1 MHPGHGSLIVRDA
14 PTVPGGVSI
23 GRGGTETAGTSACL
37 VTRTSGGVVTG
48 GSDGRV
54 SPAGDLFLLGTNH
67 ILALVNRGP
76 IGAPIRRPGARD
88 APGRPE
94 RILARLSGFVP
105 ISFEV
110 ANEVDAALARTSAA
124 RVDRRLLGA
133 RGARRKLEPP
143 VVTPEIGMLVQK
155 TGGATRHRRGRI
167 DAIGVTVKVD
177 YTPLGRTARFE
188 SQFRVR
194 GIDGVFSDRGDSG
207 ALVTTWPGNH
217 PVGLLFAGS
226 AAANVAFCNDIGT
239 VCRRLG
245 VCILY

>member
-1 MHPGHGSLIVRDA
+1 VHAGHGSLKVPA
-14 PTVPGGVSI
+14 SLTVPGGASI

-37 VTRTSGGVVTG
+37 V
-48 GSDGRV
+48 V
-54 SPAGDLFLLGTNH
+54 STANELFLLGTNH

-76 IGAPIRRPGARD
+76 IGATIRRPGSRD
-88 APGRPE
+88 APGRRD

-105 ISFEV
+105 ISFDS
-110 ANEVDAALARTSAA
+110 ANAVDAALARTSAA

-133 RGARRKLEPP
+133 RGARARLRPP
-143 VVTPEIGMLVQK
+143 VVAPEIGMLVQK
-155 TGGATRHRRGRI
+155 TGGRTGHRRGRI

-188 SQFRVR
+188 NQFRVR

-226 AAANVAFCNDIGT
+226 AASNTAFCNDIGT

-245 VCILY
+245 VSILY

>member
-1 MHPGHGSLIVRDA
+1 VRDA

-188 SQFRVR
+188 NQFRVR

>member
-1 MHPGHGSLIVRDA
+1 
-14 PTVPGGVSI
+14 
-23 GRGGTETAGTSACL
+23 
-37 VTRTSGGVVTG
+37 
-48 GSDGRV
+48 
-54 SPAGDLFLLGTNH
+54 
-67 ILALVNRGP
+67 
-76 IGAPIRRPGARD
+76 
-88 APGRPE
+88 
-94 RILARLSGFVP
+94 
-105 ISFEV
+105 V

-188 SQFRVR
+188 NQFRVR